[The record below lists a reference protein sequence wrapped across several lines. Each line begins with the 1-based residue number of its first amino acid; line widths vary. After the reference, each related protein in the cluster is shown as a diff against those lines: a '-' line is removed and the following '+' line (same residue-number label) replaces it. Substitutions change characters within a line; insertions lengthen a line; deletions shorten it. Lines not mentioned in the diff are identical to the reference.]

1 MKKWAGVETFWIHDV
16 SMSARLFLALERE
29 SFASLMSLVHSFCVL
44 QFFYL
49 LFGLFPVDHIKGN
62 LMTAFNENDA

>member
-1 MKKWAGVETFWIHDV
+1 
-16 SMSARLFLALERE
+16 MSARLFLALERE